1 MEIIGYIILIG
12 FAVWVIY
19 LYIKFQKLVK
29 NASPN
34 KVFDRE
40 YAKCESYIERR
51 LYEALKANGEYVKS
65 QIPCGK
71 YSIDLALP
79 VYRIAIECDGEA
91 YHSSEKQKA
100 HDRQKDAFLRKNGWK
115 VLRFPGKRIHND
127 IPGIIKYIE
136 SVKARQ

>member
-1 MEIIGYIILIG
+1 MEIIGYIILIVVT
-12 FAVWVIY
+12 AWVIY
-19 LYIKFQKLVK
+19 LHIRFQKLVK

-34 KVFDRE
+34 QFFDQE

-79 VYRIAIECDGEA
+79 VYRIAIECDGKA
-91 YHSSEKQKA
+91 YHSSEKQKV
-100 HDRQKDAFLRKNGWK
+100 HDRRKDAFLRKNGWK
-115 VLRFPGKRIHND
+115 VLRFTGKRIHND
-127 IPGIIKYIE
+127 IPRIIKYIA